1 MLARMTG
8 LPSGPVDLWDRVRN
22 RIELIGTQS
31 DPPAPASNPRPLA
44 TVLREAGDALGHDL
58 ARLTEDSE
66 LEDLRRATRAAAPFE
81 KVYDASD
88 ALAQLCYVLCSA
100 LAPNAAVETGVANG
114 VTSAHLLAGLGANG
128 RLYSID
134 WSPGGSRRRRPIGSL
149 VPQAL
154 RGAWQLEIGPSR
166 RLLPR
171 IGRRVAPIGVF
182 VHDSLHTY
190 RTMRTELEVVT
201 PYMDRPGAILV
212 DDVSLNAAF
221 SDWSNATRPDYVALV
236 ATELEDHPI
245 GVALLL

>member
-1 MLARMTG
+1 MTG
-8 LPSGPVDLWDRVRN
+8 LLSGPVDLWDRVRN
-22 RIELIGTQS
+22 RIELIGARS
-31 DPPAPASNPRPLA
+31 DPPAPPWSPRPLA
-44 TVLREAGDALGHDL
+44 AVLQEAGDALGRDLTSL
-58 ARLTEDSE
+58 AREM
-66 LEDLRRATRAAAPFE
+66 RRPTRAAAPAPFE

-88 ALAQLCYVLCSA
+88 TLAQLCYVLCRA
-100 LAPNAAVETGVANG
+100 LAPHAAVETGVANG
-114 VTSAHLLAGLGANG
+114 VTSAHLLAGLGAKG

-134 WSPGGSRRRRPIGSL
+134 WSPGGSRRRRPVGSL

-171 IGRRVAPIGVF
+171 VARRVAPVGVF

-190 RTMRTELEVVT
+190 RTMRAELEVVT

-212 DDVSLNAAF
+212 DDVSHNAAF
-221 SDWSNATRPDYVALV
+221 SDWSNAARPDYVALV

-245 GVALLL
+245 GLALLLRSNTP